1 MFATARELGQ
11 QGDFFP
17 SSLWQIPACSSPG
30 IGAFLVLSLP
40 QKTFIFAV
48 AQPIFP

>member
-30 IGAFLVLSLP
+30 IGAFFVFWLPHKSVLW
-40 QKTFIFAV
+40 AV